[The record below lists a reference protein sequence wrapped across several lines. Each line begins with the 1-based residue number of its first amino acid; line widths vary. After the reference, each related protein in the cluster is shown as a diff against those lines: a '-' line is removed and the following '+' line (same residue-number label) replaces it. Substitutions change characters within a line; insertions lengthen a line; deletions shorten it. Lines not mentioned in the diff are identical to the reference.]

1 MIHVAR
7 YALITFG
14 IVIGI
19 PYVLT
24 LIGMAKIADRH
35 NRRPVRTGGGSKPS
49 TGVATPDYLP
59 GA

>member
-7 YALITFG
+7 YALIFLG

-24 LIGMAKIADRH
+24 LIGLAKIADRY
-35 NRRPVRTGGGSKPS
+35 NRRALSDR
-49 TGVATPDYLP
+49 
-59 GA
+59 

>member
-7 YALITFG
+7 YAMIALG

-24 LIGMAKIADRH
+24 LIGMAKISDRY
-35 NRRPVRTGGGSKPS
+35 NRRAFSNRR
-49 TGVATPDYLP
+49 
-59 GA
+59 

>member
-7 YALITFG
+7 FLLITLG

-35 NRRPVRTGGGSKPS
+35 NRRALSDRR
-49 TGVATPDYLP
+49 
-59 GA
+59 

>member
-35 NRRPVRTGGGSKPS
+35 NRRAFSDRR
-49 TGVATPDYLP
+49 
-59 GA
+59 

>member
-14 IVIGI
+14 IIIGI

-24 LIGMAKIADRH
+24 LVGMAKIADRR
-35 NRRPVRTGGGSKPS
+35 NRRAFSDRR
-49 TGVATPDYLP
+49 
-59 GA
+59 

>member
-7 YALITFG
+7 YTLQILG

-24 LIGMAKIADRH
+24 LIGLAKIADWH
-35 NRRPVRTGGGSKPS
+35 GQRTHRLRYTNS
-49 TGVATPDYLP
+49 A
-59 GA
+59 